1 MNKCFENNVTLNG
14 NCQSKKKTF
23 VIQIFKCYW
32 KVLQIKN
39 CRNAFLNGADFAPNS
54 LLAVKN
60 ILLADKN
67 MREVLV
73 KFCWELAKSPKTC
86 LNQNPAC
93 CGCKK
98 FGHFLSSDLKI
109 WKIRF
114 ENMEKLNFNL
124 ELWELGNP
132 KVLNLSTFQIS
143 HLDVSG
149 QSLSHICAFI
159 QWTFSV
165 KA

>member
-1 MNKCFENNVTLNG
+1 MYKCLVNNVTLNG
-14 NCQSKKKTF
+14 NVKAKKTF

-73 KFCWELAKSPKTC
+73 KSCWELAKSPNTC

-98 FGHFLSSDLKI
+98 FGHFRSSDLKI

-114 ENMEKLNFNL
+114 KNVEN
-124 ELWELGNP
+124 
-132 KVLNLSTFQIS
+132 QIWKY
-143 HLDVSG
+143 G
-149 QSLSHICAFI
+149 
-159 QWTFSV
+159 
-165 KA
+165 KAKF

>member
-1 MNKCFENNVTLNG
+1 MYKCLVNNVTLNG
-14 NCQSKKKTF
+14 NVKAKKTF

-73 KFCWELAKSPKTC
+73 KSCWELAKSPKTC
-86 LNQNPAC
+86 LNQNPTC

-114 ENMEKLNFNL
+114 KNVEN
-124 ELWELGNP
+124 
-132 KVLNLSTFQIS
+132 QIWKY
-143 HLDVSG
+143 G
-149 QSLSHICAFI
+149 
-159 QWTFSV
+159 
-165 KA
+165 KAKF